1 MYIYIYVCIYQEVRY
16 IYINPV
22 KLNDKHTTIFYTYI
36 GGYMGLKVHISF
48 VDLVKKNGSVSLF
61 LFGKHGL
68 FESSATASMTV
79 PMYGA
84 WR

>member
-1 MYIYIYVCIYQEVRY
+1 MYILRNSIQIYM
-16 IYINPV
+16 V
-22 KLNDKHTTIFYTYI
+22 KLNDKHTTIFYAYI
-36 GGYMGLKVHISF
+36 GGYMGLKSHISF

-79 PMYGA
+79 PCMGHGGDQI
-84 WR
+84 

>member
-1 MYIYIYVCIYQEVRY
+1 
-16 IYINPV
+16 
-22 KLNDKHTTIFYTYI
+22 
-36 GGYMGLKVHISF
+36 MGLKAHISF

-79 PMYGA
+79 PCMGHGGDQIYMLDFA
-84 WR
+84 NQTVCLVQFSTFQQSI

>member
-1 MYIYIYVCIYQEVRY
+1 MYIYMYVYIKKFDIY

>member
-1 MYIYIYVCIYQEVRY
+1 MYIYICMYISRSSIY